1 MQPDGCIMRR
11 RGRTA
16 ADQEA
21 GKRMD
26 EVFKALAD
34 PNRRRLLDALN
45 ARGGQSLSE
54 LCARLPIARQS
65 ISKHLALLEAAGLVS
80 TVREGRHKLHYV
92 NAEPIAALATGWL
105 SRYHPVIAEPPAVT
119 EFRYTTYIRTTP
131 ERLWQAVT
139 NPAVASDY
147 LGHAIESAWLK
158 GSAYTWIENGTRT
171 EHPDQVILESD
182 PYRRLGFTFR
192 TLAADVSDL
201 TEELLVAAAAEPRSR
216 VHFDIEPLDDLV
228 RLAVVHDDVGPGSV
242 VLPLMSYS
250 WPMKLAR
257 LKSRLEQDAP

>member
-1 MQPDGCIMRR
+1 
-11 RGRTA
+11 
-16 ADQEA
+16 
-21 GKRMD
+21 MD

-45 ARGGQSLSE
+45 DRDGQSLAE
-54 LCARLPIARQS
+54 LCADLPIARQS
-65 ISKHLALLEAAGLVS
+65 ISKHLALLEVAGLVS

-92 NAEPIAALATGWL
+92 NAEPLTAIAGGWL
-105 SRYHPVIAEPPAVT
+105 NRYNRAATPALGDRVVDDAPEVT

-139 NPAVASDY
+139 NPAVAPDY

-158 GSAYTWIENGTRT
+158 GSSYVWIENGTRT

-201 TEELLVAAAAEPRSR
+201 TEELLTAAAAEPCSR

-228 RLAVVHDDVGPGSV
+228 RLTLVHDDVSPGSV
-242 VLPLMSYS
+242 VLPLISHS
-250 WPMKLAR
+250 WPIKLAH
-257 LKSRLEQDAP
+257 LKSRLEQDAPQPA